1 MSWDNWVILQW
12 SWAKLTLNFVIFTKI
27 SKFFLE
33 KINSFKHVFECKTL
47 TYCKN
52 FPQDPKISPNEGSS
66 MTIPWFWYHLPCGK
80 ICHSS
85 SFCAPPST
93 VAWYCEQLILKVL
106 DFLDLGE
113 SFRHFI
119 VPLKVLASYE
129 AIKALKSTWKVGGLN
144 PRPLW
149 DRF

>member
-85 SFCAPPST
+85 SFCAPGVPHKKGKCHSEPG
-93 VAWYCEQLILKVL
+93 WYFTKITNFEFNDSRWKFWVS
-106 DFLDLGE
+106 LGHIRANFC
-113 SFRHFI
+113 SIITF
-119 VPLKVLASYE
+119 
-129 AIKALKSTWKVGGLN
+129 
-144 PRPLW
+144 
-149 DRF
+149 